1 MDVEGYASVG
11 PRERPVLN
19 QSVLACSVSFSP
31 PVFGVLLLFRILYVG
46 AGRLSVYDDEAP
58 ALDSYLQRSEPAY
71 AGAGQGAAGG
81 LLAPGVSTMVHEDAS
96 VT

>member
-1 MDVEGYASVG
+1 M
-11 PRERPVLN
+11 
-19 QSVLACSVSFSP
+19 
-31 PVFGVLLLFRILYVG
+31 FGVLLLFRILYVG

-81 LLAPGVSTMVHEDAS
+81 LLAPGVSTLVHEDAS
-96 VT
+96 VTFLLFFNALQREEANLSTF